1 MPLALRET
9 TSSVP
14 ASRLEALRSRHSKI
28 EAELDQESRNLSA
41 SDLYL
46 RQLKKQKLTLKEEI
60 EGIASATG

>member
-14 ASRLEALRSRHSKI
+14 ASRLEALRSRHLKI
-28 EAELDQESRNLSA
+28 EEELDRQSRSLSA

-46 RQLKKQKLTLKEEI
+46 RQLKKMKLNIKEEI